1 MNKGID
7 QKEFD
12 YYIPPSSYIDPE
24 FGIVGIRDTT
34 TGVKTRATQFLLQDY
49 SGRAIMSAG
58 GYGMSEVAYIEQKGP
73 FQHGK
78 TLLGYRL
85 QPRKITLEFRE
96 NSKSREEY
104 YRKRA
109 ELLAL
114 FRVNKQPVAGELN
127 LGVLRKILPPD
138 LSFESP
144 DRRRK
149 GAVRDIDVLLES
161 GMQYEFN
168 SGDDW
173 DYNSNVI
180 SFELIAPD
188 PTFYDPQ
195 ANIEEVVLSAT
206 TELAFPKTIKGWAVS
221 LSAILIGDLSIPYVG
236 YGTPNFS
243 ATRLTDT
250 IDAIAV
256 NEILIIDSEKLVVTN
271 VVITDANTG
280 TLTVTRGYGGTAAAA
295 HNSSSLIAVTKDITT
310 VANFAITATTYE
322 PWRVVY
328 DFSSTLAAAISAV
341 DTTITYAA
349 ILATTSA
356 AAVGDV
362 LFCQTVDGGTFVN
375 EKMLVTAVNSST
387 SVTVTR
393 GHDDTVAVA
402 HGSGDKLVVTTSA
415 QITQNKNALGITF
428 GSATLSEGFVI
439 NYEGT
444 WDAFPTISVTGPWD
458 NFTITNGATLE
469 TLDFGYNI
477 DSGETVVFDLAYG
490 IKSVTNQNGTNLIG
504 SLSTDSDLATFHL
517 ATDSEVTT
525 QLADGI
531 NPMTVTGTNL
541 DENSALILEWY
552 TRYIGI

>member
-1 MNKGID
+1 MNKGIN
-7 QKEFD
+7 QTEFD

-24 FGIVGIRDTT
+24 FGIVGIRDDT

-58 GYGMSEVAYIEQKGP
+58 GYGMPELTYLEQKGP

-96 NSKSREEY
+96 NSKNREEY

-180 SFELIAPD
+180 SFDLIAPD

-195 ANIEEVVLSAT
+195 ANIEAVELAAT

-236 YGTPNFS
+236 YGTADLS

-256 NEILIIDSEKLVVTN
+256 NEILIIDNEKLVVTN

-295 HNSSSLIAVTKDITT
+295 HNSTSLIAVTKDITT

-322 PWRVVY
+322 SWRVVY

-349 ILATTSA
+349 ILATSSA

-362 LFCQTVDGGTFVN
+362 LFCQTVDAGTCVN

-402 HGSGDKLVVTTSA
+402 HSSGDKLVITTSA
-415 QITQNKNALGITF
+415 QIDKNDNALGITW

-477 DSGETVVFDLAYG
+477 NSGETVVFDLAYG
-490 IKSVTNQNGTNLIG
+490 TKSVTNQNGTNLIG

-517 ATDSEVTT
+517 TPDAEVTT
-525 QLADGI
+525 GLADGI
-531 NPMTVTGTNL
+531 NPMTVTGTSL
-541 DENSALILEWY
+541 DENSTLILEWY
-552 TRYIGI
+552 TRYIGL

>member
-295 HNSSSLIAVTKDITT
+295 HNSASLIAVTKDITT

-402 HGSGDKLVVTTSA
+402 HSSGDKLVVTTSA

-490 IKSVTNQNGTNLIG
+490 TKSVTNQNGTNLIG

>member
-1 MNKGID
+1 MKTGLST
-7 QKEFD
+7 QSEFD
-12 YYIPPSSYIDPE
+12 YYIPPDSYIDE
-24 FGIVGIRDTT
+24 LDGTVGIRNET
-34 TGVKTRATQFLLQDY
+34 TGVKTRATQFCLQDY
-49 SGRAIMSAG
+49 SCRAIMSSD
-58 GYGMSEVAYIEQKGP
+58 GYGMPAITYIEQTGP
-73 FQHGK
+73 YQHGA
-78 TLLGYRL
+78 TILDYRL
-85 QPRKITLEFRE
+85 QKRDIKLEFRSYSS
-96 NSKSREEY
+96 NRLAY
-104 YRKRA
+104 WRDRA
-109 ELLAL
+109 DLLDV
-114 FRVNKQPVAGELN
+114 FRVNRQPRAGVLG

-138 LSFESP
+138 QSYP
-144 DRRRK
+144 DGDRRRK
-149 GAVRDIDVLLES
+149 GAVRDIKVLL
-161 GMQYEFN
+161 N
-168 SGDDW
+168 SGINYAVAEGDW
-173 DYNSNVI
+173 DLNSIVGTI
-180 SFELIAPD
+180 DLIAPD
-188 PTFYDPQ
+188 PTFYDPV
-195 ANIEEVVLSAT
+195 ANTEVVELAAT

-236 YGTPNFS
+236 YGTADLS

-295 HNSSSLIAVTKDITT
+295 HNSASLIAVTKDITT

-349 ILATTSA
+349 ILATSSA
-356 AAVGDV
+356 AAVGDM
-362 LFCQTVDGGTFVN
+362 LLCQTVNAGNLDN
-375 EKMLVTAVNSST
+375 ERMLVTAVNSST
-387 SVTVTR
+387 SVTVLR
-393 GHDDTVAVA
+393 GYDGTVAQV
-402 HGSGDKLVVTTSA
+402 HGSGDKLTVVTSA
-415 QITQNKNALGITF
+415 QLAQNANALGVTF

-444 WDAFPTISVTGPWD
+444 WDAFPSISVTGPWD

-490 IKSVTNQNGTNLIG
+490 TKSVTNQNGTNLIG

-525 QLADGI
+525 GLADGI
-531 NPMTVTGTNL
+531 NPMVVTGTNL
-541 DENSALILEWY
+541 DENSALVLIWY

>member
-1 MNKGID
+1 MKTGLST
-7 QKEFD
+7 QSEFD
-12 YYIPPSSYIDPE
+12 YYIPPDSYIDE
-24 FGIVGIRDTT
+24 LDGTVGIRNAT

-49 SGRAIMSAG
+49 SCRAIMSSD
-58 GYGMSEVAYIEQKGP
+58 GYGMPAITYIEQTGP
-73 FQHGK
+73 YQHGA
-78 TLLGYRL
+78 TILDYRL
-85 QPRKITLEFRE
+85 QKRDIKLEFRSYSS
-96 NSKSREEY
+96 NRLAY
-104 YRKRA
+104 WRDRA
-109 ELLAL
+109 DLLDV
-114 FRVNKQPVAGELN
+114 FRVNRQPRAGVLG

-138 LSFESP
+138 QSYP
-144 DRRRK
+144 DGDRRRK
-149 GAVRDIDVLLES
+149 GAVRDIKVLL
-161 GMQYEFN
+161 N
-168 SGDDW
+168 SGINYAVAEGDW
-173 DYNSNVI
+173 DLNSIVGTI
-180 SFELIAPD
+180 DLIAPD
-188 PTFYDPQ
+188 PTFYDPV
-195 ANIEEVVLSAT
+195 ANTEVVELAAT

-221 LSAILIGDLSIPYVG
+221 LSAILIGDLSIPYVA
-236 YGTPNFS
+236 YGTANLS

-256 NEILIIDSEKLVVTN
+256 NEILIIDNEKLVVTN
-271 VVITDANTG
+271 VVVTNPNTG

-295 HNSSSLIAVTKDITT
+295 HNSASLIAVTKDITT

-362 LFCQTVDGGTFVN
+362 LFCQTVDAGTFVN

-387 SVTVTR
+387 SVTFTR
-393 GHDDTVAVA
+393 GYDDTVAVA

-490 IKSVTNQNGTNLIG
+490 TKSVTNQNGTNLIG

-525 QLADGI
+525 GLADGI
-531 NPMTVTGTNL
+531 NPMVVTGTNL
-541 DENSALILEWY
+541 DENSALVLIWY

>member
-236 YGTPNFS
+236 YGTADLS

-295 HNSSSLIAVTKDITT
+295 HNSASLIAVTKDITT

-362 LFCQTVDGGTFVN
+362 LFCQTVDAGTFVN

-393 GHDDTVAVA
+393 GYDDTVAVA
-402 HGSGDKLVVTTSA
+402 HSSGDKLVVTTSA

-490 IKSVTNQNGTNLIG
+490 TKSVTNQNGTNLIG

-525 QLADGI
+525 GLADGI
-531 NPMTVTGTNL
+531 NPMVVTGTNL
-541 DENSALILEWY
+541 DENSALVLIWY

>member
-236 YGTPNFS
+236 YGTPNLS

-256 NEILIIDSEKLVVTN
+256 NEILIIDNEKLVVTN
-271 VVITDANTG
+271 VVVTNPNTG

-362 LFCQTVDGGTFVN
+362 LFCQTVDAGTFVN

-415 QITQNKNALGITF
+415 QIAQNDNALGITF

-490 IKSVTNQNGTNLIG
+490 TKSVTNQNGTNLIG

>member
-49 SGRAIMSAG
+49 SARAIMSAG
-58 GYGMSEVAYIEQKGP
+58 GYGMPEVAYIEQKGP

-96 NSKSREEY
+96 NSKNREEY

-180 SFELIAPD
+180 SFDLIAPD

-195 ANIEEVVLSAT
+195 ANIEEIVLSAT

-236 YGTPNFS
+236 YGTPNTS

-256 NEILIIDSEKLVVTN
+256 NEILIIDNEKLVVTN

-295 HNSSSLIAVTKDITT
+295 HNSASLIAVTKDITT

-341 DTTITYAA
+341 DMTITYAA
-349 ILATTSA
+349 ILATSSA

-393 GHDDTVAVA
+393 GYDDTVPVA
-402 HGSGDKLVVTTSA
+402 HSSGDKLVVTTSA
-415 QITQNKNALGITF
+415 QIAQYDNALGITF

-444 WDAFPTISVTGPWD
+444 WDAFPSISVTGPWD

-525 QLADGI
+525 GLADGI
-531 NPMTVTGTNL
+531 NPMVVTGTNL
-541 DENSALILEWY
+541 DENSALVLIWY

>member
-1 MNKGID
+1 MNKGIN
-7 QKEFD
+7 QTEFD

-24 FGIVGIRDTT
+24 FGIVGIRDDT

-58 GYGMSEVAYIEQKGP
+58 GYGMPELTYLEQKGP

-96 NSKSREEY
+96 NSKNREEY

-180 SFELIAPD
+180 SFDLIAPD

-195 ANIEEVVLSAT
+195 ANIEAVELAAT

-236 YGTPNFS
+236 YGTADLS

-256 NEILIIDSEKLVVTN
+256 NEILIIDNEKLVVTN

-322 PWRVVY
+322 SWRVVY

-349 ILATTSA
+349 ILATSSA

-362 LFCQTVDGGTFVN
+362 LFCQTVDAGTCVN

-402 HGSGDKLVVTTSA
+402 HSSGDKLVITTSA
-415 QITQNKNALGITF
+415 QIDKNDNALGITW

-477 DSGETVVFDLAYG
+477 NSGETVVFDLAYG
-490 IKSVTNQNGTNLIG
+490 TKSVTNQNGTNLIG

-517 ATDSEVTT
+517 TPDAEVTT
-525 QLADGI
+525 GLADGI

-541 DENSALILEWY
+541 DENSTLILEWY
-552 TRYIGI
+552 TRYIGL

>member
-236 YGTPNFS
+236 YGTPNLS

-490 IKSVTNQNGTNLIG
+490 TKSVTNQNGTNLIG

-525 QLADGI
+525 GLADGI
-531 NPMTVTGTNL
+531 NPMIVTGTNL
-541 DENSALILEWY
+541 DENSALVLIWY

>member
-236 YGTPNFS
+236 YGTPNLS

-256 NEILIIDSEKLVVTN
+256 NEILIIDNEKLVVTN
-271 VVITDANTG
+271 VVVTNPNTG

-525 QLADGI
+525 GLADGI
-531 NPMTVTGTNL
+531 NPMIVTGTNL
-541 DENSALILEWY
+541 DENSALVLIWY

>member
-1 MNKGID
+1 VAN
-7 QKEFD
+7 
-12 YYIPPSSYIDPE
+12 
-24 FGIVGIRDTT
+24 T
-34 TGVKTRATQFLLQDY
+34 
-49 SGRAIMSAG
+49 
-58 GYGMSEVAYIEQKGP
+58 EVIE
-73 FQHGK
+73 
-78 TLLGYRL
+78 
-85 QPRKITLEFRE
+85 
-96 NSKSREEY
+96 
-104 YRKRA
+104 
-109 ELLAL
+109 LA
-114 FRVNKQPVAGELN
+114 
-127 LGVLRKILPPD
+127 
-138 LSFESP
+138 
-144 DRRRK
+144 
-149 GAVRDIDVLLES
+149 
-161 GMQYEFN
+161 
-168 SGDDW
+168 
-173 DYNSNVI
+173 
-180 SFELIAPD
+180 
-188 PTFYDPQ
+188 
-195 ANIEEVVLSAT
+195 AT
-206 TELAFPKTIKGWAVS
+206 TELAFPKTIKGWALS
-221 LSAILIGDLSIPYVG
+221 LSAILIGDLSIPYVD
-236 YGTPNFS
+236 YGTPNSS

-256 NEILIIDSEKLVVTN
+256 NEILIIDNEKLVVTN

-295 HNSSSLIAVTKDITT
+295 HNSASLIAVTKDITT

-349 ILATTSA
+349 ILATSSA

-362 LFCQTVDGGTFVN
+362 LFCQTVDAGTFVN

-393 GHDDTVAVA
+393 GYDDTVPVA
-402 HGSGDKLVVTTSA
+402 HSSGDKLVVTTSA
-415 QITQNKNALGITF
+415 QIAQYDNALGITF

-444 WDAFPTISVTGPWD
+444 WDAFPSISVTGPWD

-525 QLADGI
+525 GLADGI
-531 NPMTVTGTNL
+531 NPMVVTGTNL
-541 DENSALILEWY
+541 DENSALVLEWY

>member
-1 MNKGID
+1 MKTGLST
-7 QKEFD
+7 QSEFD
-12 YYIPPSSYIDPE
+12 YYIPPDSYIDE
-24 FGIVGIRDTT
+24 LDGTVGIRNAT

-49 SGRAIMSAG
+49 SCRAIMSSD
-58 GYGMSEVAYIEQKGP
+58 GYGMPAITYIEQTGP
-73 FQHGK
+73 YQHGA
-78 TLLGYRL
+78 TILDYRL
-85 QPRKITLEFRE
+85 QKRDIKLEFRSYSS
-96 NSKSREEY
+96 NRLAY
-104 YRKRA
+104 WRDRA
-109 ELLAL
+109 DLLDV
-114 FRVNKQPVAGELN
+114 FRVNRQPRAGVLG

-138 LSFESP
+138 QSYP
-144 DRRRK
+144 DGDRRRK
-149 GAVRDIDVLLES
+149 GAVRDIKVLL
-161 GMQYEFN
+161 N
-168 SGDDW
+168 SGINYAVAEGDW
-173 DYNSNVI
+173 DLNSIVGTI
-180 SFELIAPD
+180 DLIAPD
-188 PTFYDPQ
+188 PTFYDPV
-195 ANIEEVVLSAT
+195 ANTEVVELAAT

-221 LSAILIGDLSIPYVG
+221 LSAILIGDLSIPYVA
-236 YGTPNFS
+236 YGTANLS

-295 HNSSSLIAVTKDITT
+295 HNSASLIAVTKDITT

-415 QITQNKNALGITF
+415 QIAQNDNALGITF

-444 WDAFPTISVTGPWD
+444 WDAFPSISVTGPWD

>member
-1 MNKGID
+1 MKTGLST
-7 QKEFD
+7 QSEFD
-12 YYIPPSSYIDPE
+12 YYIPPDSYIDE
-24 FGIVGIRDTT
+24 LDGTVGIRNET
-34 TGVKTRATQFLLQDY
+34 TGVKTRATQFCLQDY
-49 SGRAIMSAG
+49 SCRAIMSSD
-58 GYGMSEVAYIEQKGP
+58 GYGMPAITYIEQTGP
-73 FQHGK
+73 YQHGA
-78 TLLGYRL
+78 TILDYRL
-85 QPRKITLEFRE
+85 QKRDIKLEFRSYSS
-96 NSKSREEY
+96 NRLAY
-104 YRKRA
+104 WRDRA
-109 ELLAL
+109 DLLDV
-114 FRVNKQPVAGELN
+114 FRVNRQPRAGVLG

-138 LSFESP
+138 QSYP
-144 DRRRK
+144 DGDRRRK
-149 GAVRDIDVLLES
+149 GAVRDIKVLL
-161 GMQYEFN
+161 N
-168 SGDDW
+168 SGINYTVAEGDW
-173 DYNSNVI
+173 DLNSIVGTI
-180 SFELIAPD
+180 DLIAPD
-188 PTFYDPQ
+188 PTFYDPV
-195 ANIEEVVLSAT
+195 ANTEVVELAAT

-221 LSAILIGDLSIPYVG
+221 LSAILIGDLSIPYVA
-236 YGTPNFS
+236 YGTANLS

-295 HNSSSLIAVTKDITT
+295 HNSASLIAVTKDITT

-341 DTTITYAA
+341 DMTITYAA
-349 ILATTSA
+349 ILATSSA

-362 LFCQTVDGGTFVN
+362 LFCQTVDAGTFVN

-415 QITQNKNALGITF
+415 QITQNENALGILF

-439 NYEGT
+439 TYEGT

-490 IKSVTNQNGTNLIG
+490 TKSVTNQNGTNLIG

-525 QLADGI
+525 GLADGI
-531 NPMTVTGTNL
+531 NPMVVTGTNL
-541 DENSALILEWY
+541 NENSALVLVWY

>member
-1 MNKGID
+1 M
-7 QKEFD
+7 
-12 YYIPPSSYIDPE
+12 
-24 FGIVGIRDTT
+24 
-34 TGVKTRATQFLLQDY
+34 
-49 SGRAIMSAG
+49 
-58 GYGMSEVAYIEQKGP
+58 IE
-73 FQHGK
+73 
-78 TLLGYRL
+78 
-85 QPRKITLEFRE
+85 
-96 NSKSREEY
+96 
-104 YRKRA
+104 
-109 ELLAL
+109 LA
-114 FRVNKQPVAGELN
+114 
-127 LGVLRKILPPD
+127 
-138 LSFESP
+138 
-144 DRRRK
+144 
-149 GAVRDIDVLLES
+149 
-161 GMQYEFN
+161 
-168 SGDDW
+168 
-173 DYNSNVI
+173 
-180 SFELIAPD
+180 
-188 PTFYDPQ
+188 
-195 ANIEEVVLSAT
+195 AT
-206 TELAFPKTIKGWAVS
+206 TELAFPKTIKGWALS
-221 LSAILIGDLSIPYVG
+221 LSAILIGDLSIPYVA
-236 YGTPNFS
+236 YGTANLS

-256 NEILIIDSEKLVVTN
+256 NEILIIDNEKLVVTN
-271 VVITDANTG
+271 VVVTNPNTG

-525 QLADGI
+525 RLADGI

>member
-236 YGTPNFS
+236 YGTPNLS

-256 NEILIIDSEKLVVTN
+256 NEILIIDNEKLVVTN

>member
-236 YGTPNFS
+236 YGTADLS

-256 NEILIIDSEKLVVTN
+256 NEILIIDNEKLVVTN

-295 HNSSSLIAVTKDITT
+295 HNSASLIAVTKDITT

-362 LFCQTVDGGTFVN
+362 LFCQTVDAGTFVN

-393 GHDDTVAVA
+393 GYDDTVAVA

-490 IKSVTNQNGTNLIG
+490 TKSVTNQNGTNLIG

-525 QLADGI
+525 GLADGI
-531 NPMTVTGTNL
+531 NPMIVTGTNL
-541 DENSALILEWY
+541 DENSALVLIWY

>member
-236 YGTPNFS
+236 YGTPNLS

>member
-236 YGTPNFS
+236 YGTADLS

-256 NEILIIDSEKLVVTN
+256 NEILIIDNEKLVVTN
-271 VVITDANTG
+271 VVVTNPNTG

-295 HNSSSLIAVTKDITT
+295 HNSASLIAVTKDITT

-393 GHDDTVAVA
+393 GYDDTVAVA

>member
-1 MNKGID
+1 
-7 QKEFD
+7 
-12 YYIPPSSYIDPE
+12 
-24 FGIVGIRDTT
+24 
-34 TGVKTRATQFLLQDY
+34 
-49 SGRAIMSAG
+49 
-58 GYGMSEVAYIEQKGP
+58 
-73 FQHGK
+73 
-78 TLLGYRL
+78 
-85 QPRKITLEFRE
+85 
-96 NSKSREEY
+96 
-104 YRKRA
+104 
-109 ELLAL
+109 
-114 FRVNKQPVAGELN
+114 
-127 LGVLRKILPPD
+127 
-138 LSFESP
+138 
-144 DRRRK
+144 
-149 GAVRDIDVLLES
+149 
-161 GMQYEFN
+161 MQYEFN

-236 YGTPNFS
+236 YGTADLS

-250 IDAIAV
+250 IAAIAV
-256 NEILIIDSEKLVVTN
+256 NEILIIDNEKLVVTN

-295 HNSSSLIAVTKDITT
+295 HNSASLIAVTKDITT

>member
-195 ANIEEVVLSAT
+195 VNIEEVVLSAT

-236 YGTPNFS
+236 YGTPNLS

-295 HNSSSLIAVTKDITT
+295 HNSASLIAVTKDITT

>member
-236 YGTPNFS
+236 YGTPNLS

-256 NEILIIDSEKLVVTN
+256 NEILIIDNEKLVVTN
-271 VVITDANTG
+271 VVVTNPNTG

-490 IKSVTNQNGTNLIG
+490 TKSVTNQNGTNLIG

>member
-206 TELAFPKTIKGWAVS
+206 TELSFPKTIKGWAVS

-236 YGTPNFS
+236 YGTPNLS

-256 NEILIIDSEKLVVTN
+256 NEILIIDNEKLVVTN

-295 HNSSSLIAVTKDITT
+295 HNSASLIAVTKDITT

-525 QLADGI
+525 GLADGI
-531 NPMTVTGTNL
+531 NPMVVTGTNL
-541 DENSALILEWY
+541 DENSALVLIWY

>member
-12 YYIPPSSYIDPE
+12 YYIPPDSYIDPE

-58 GYGMSEVAYIEQKGP
+58 GYGMPEVAYIEQKGP

-114 FRVNKQPVAGELN
+114 FRVNKQPVAGDLN

-188 PTFYDPQ
+188 PTFYDP
-195 ANIEEVVLSAT
+195 AVNTEAVVLSAT
-206 TELAFPKTIKGWAVS
+206 TELAFPKTIKGWAYTTGAV
-221 LSAILIGDLSIPYVG
+221 LAGDTSIPYYD
-236 YGTPNFS
+236 YGIADDS
-243 ATRLTDT
+243 ATRLDETTAATPDPAH
-250 IDAIAV
+250 ILV
-256 NEILIIDSEKLVVTN
+256 NEILIIDGEKLVVTA
-271 VVITDANTG
+271 VSTQPSTTG
-280 TLTVTRGYGGTAAAA
+280 TLTVTRGYGGTVAAA
-295 HNSSSLIAVTKDITT
+295 HVINSVIAVTKDITT
-310 VANFAITATTYE
+310 VADYGITATTYE
-322 PWRVVY
+322 PWRVVF
-328 DFSSTLAAAISAV
+328 DFQTTLSAGITAA
-341 DTTITYAA
+341 DTTIDYAA
-349 ILATTSA
+349 ITGLAGGA
-356 AAVGDV
+356 QIGDV
-362 LFCQTVDGGTFVN
+362 LFCGA
-375 EKMLVTAVNSST
+375 EKMLVTAAPSST
-387 SVTVTR
+387 QATVTR
-393 GHDDTVAVA
+393 GYDNTTTAIHAISAVLTITA
-402 HGSGDKLVVTTSA
+402 AA
-415 QITQNKNALGITF
+415 QIAYFSLSLGVVL
-428 GSATLSEGFVI
+428 GSATLSEGFTI
-439 NYEGT
+439 EYIGT
-444 WDAFPTISVTGPWD
+444 WDAFPTLTVVGPWD
-458 NFTITNGATLE
+458 NFSITNAATLE

-477 DSGETVVFDLAYG
+477 NGGDIVTFDLAYG
-490 IKSVTNQNGTNLIG
+490 VKSVTDQNGVNLIG

-517 ATDSEVTT
+517 ASDAEITTGLDS
-525 QLADGI
+525 GI
-531 NPMTVTGTNL
+531 NPMTVTGNNL
-541 DENSALILEWY
+541 TRDSGLVVEWY

>member
-236 YGTPNFS
+236 YGTPNLS

-256 NEILIIDSEKLVVTN
+256 NEILIIDNEKLVVTN
-271 VVITDANTG
+271 VVVTNPNTG

>member
-236 YGTPNFS
+236 YGTADLS

-256 NEILIIDSEKLVVTN
+256 NEILIIDNEKLVVTN
-271 VVITDANTG
+271 VVVTNPNTG

-490 IKSVTNQNGTNLIG
+490 TKSVTNQNGTNLIG

-525 QLADGI
+525 GLADGI
-531 NPMTVTGTNL
+531 NPMVVTGTNL
-541 DENSALILEWY
+541 DENSALVLIWY

>member
-1 MNKGID
+1 MKTGLST
-7 QKEFD
+7 QSEFD
-12 YYIPPSSYIDPE
+12 YYIPPDSYIDE
-24 FGIVGIRDTT
+24 LDGTVGIRNET
-34 TGVKTRATQFLLQDY
+34 TGVKTRATQFCLQDY
-49 SGRAIMSAG
+49 SCRAIMSSD
-58 GYGMSEVAYIEQKGP
+58 GYGMPAINYIEQTGP
-73 FQHGK
+73 YQHGA
-78 TLLGYRL
+78 TILDYRL
-85 QPRKITLEFRE
+85 QKRDITLEFRSYSS
-96 NSKSREEY
+96 NRLAY
-104 YRKRA
+104 WRDRA
-109 ELLAL
+109 DLLDV
-114 FRVNKQPVAGELN
+114 FRVNRQPRAGVLG

-138 LSFESP
+138 QSYP
-144 DRRRK
+144 DGDRRRK
-149 GAVRDIDVLLES
+149 GAVRDIKVLL
-161 GMQYEFN
+161 N
-168 SGDDW
+168 SGINYANAEGDW
-173 DYNSNVI
+173 DLNSIVGTI
-180 SFELIAPD
+180 ALVAPD
-188 PTFYDPQ
+188 PTFYDPV
-195 ANIEEVVLSAT
+195 ANTEVVELAAT

-236 YGTPNFS
+236 YGTANLS
-243 ATRLTDT
+243 ATRLTDS

-256 NEILIIDSEKLVVTN
+256 NEILIIDNEKLVVTN

-295 HNSSSLIAVTKDITT
+295 HNSASLIAVTKDITT

-341 DTTITYAA
+341 DMTITYAA
-349 ILATTSA
+349 ILATSSA

-393 GHDDTVAVA
+393 GYDDTVPVA
-402 HGSGDKLVVTTSA
+402 HSSGDKLVVTTSA
-415 QITQNKNALGITF
+415 QIAQYDNALGITF

-444 WDAFPTISVTGPWD
+444 WDAFPSISVTGPWD

-490 IKSVTNQNGTNLIG
+490 TKSVTNQNGTNLIG

-525 QLADGI
+525 GLADGI
-531 NPMTVTGTNL
+531 NPMVVTGTNL
-541 DENSALILEWY
+541 DENSALVLIWY

>member
-221 LSAILIGDLSIPYVG
+221 LSAILIGDLSIPYVA
-236 YGTPNFS
+236 YGTANLS

-256 NEILIIDSEKLVVTN
+256 NEILIIDNEKLVVTN

-295 HNSSSLIAVTKDITT
+295 HNSASLIAVTKDITT

-341 DTTITYAA
+341 DMTITYAA
-349 ILATTSA
+349 ISATSSA

-362 LFCQTVDGGTFVN
+362 LFCQTVDAGTFVN